1 MKITKPKTLFKLVDQ
16 SKPLSSQSDMN
27 HSYLQFLPRLHVIN
41 IVNSSSVNLNPT
53 SKHFWTRT
61 NDDRRS
67 AIEPG
72 NTINTNA
79 TFIIFII
86 LTRIGDKYLF
96 NPQLVLALLP
106 EMMPW
111 MMKTKAQIKIRMLGL
126 NTMLLSGLEGDIM
139 GMHTQS
145 FFLRKNDCLPL
156 ITHLLYMGRN
166 EAEAM
171 EKARELAE
179 KDDIESDVAA
189 MYVEESEDIA
199 LFPSSKSQ
207 PNESSSYSLSL
218 LSEV

>member
-1 MKITKPKTLFKLVDQ
+1 
-16 SKPLSSQSDMN
+16 MN

-86 LTRIGDKYLF
+86 LTRIG
-96 NPQLVLALLP
+96 
-106 EMMPW
+106 
-111 MMKTKAQIKIRMLGL
+111 
-126 NTMLLSGLEGDIM
+126 
-139 GMHTQS
+139 
-145 FFLRKNDCLPL
+145 
-156 ITHLLYMGRN
+156 N

-207 PNESSSYSLSL
+207 PNGA
-218 LSEV
+218 

>member
-1 MKITKPKTLFKLVDQ
+1 
-16 SKPLSSQSDMN
+16 
-27 HSYLQFLPRLHVIN
+27 
-41 IVNSSSVNLNPT
+41 
-53 SKHFWTRT
+53 
-61 NDDRRS
+61 
-67 AIEPG
+67 
-72 NTINTNA
+72 
-79 TFIIFII
+79 
-86 LTRIGDKYLF
+86 
-96 NPQLVLALLP
+96 
-106 EMMPW
+106 MMPW

-139 GMHTQS
+139 
-145 FFLRKNDCLPL
+145 
-156 ITHLLYMGRN
+156 
-166 EAEAM
+166 AM

>member
-1 MKITKPKTLFKLVDQ
+1 
-16 SKPLSSQSDMN
+16 MN

-86 LTRIGDKYLF
+86 LTRIGRGHY
-96 NPQLVLALLP
+96 
-106 EMMPW
+106 
-111 MMKTKAQIKIRMLGL
+111 G
-126 NTMLLSGLEGDIM
+126 
-139 GMHTQS
+139 
-145 FFLRKNDCLPL
+145 
-156 ITHLLYMGRN
+156 N

-207 PNESSSYSLSL
+207 PNGA
-218 LSEV
+218 